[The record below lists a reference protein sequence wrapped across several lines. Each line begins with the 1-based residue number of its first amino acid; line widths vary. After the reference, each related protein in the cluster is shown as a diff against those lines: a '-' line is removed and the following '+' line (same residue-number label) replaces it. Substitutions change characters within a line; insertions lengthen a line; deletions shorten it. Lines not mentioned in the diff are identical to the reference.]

1 MALRDD
7 WKDIIKYAWSVK
19 LNTLAGAL
27 SFAEFMLPYIQEWYD
42 IPRGTFAVGALLT
55 IIGSNIARIIS
66 QKELSGE
73 KDGE

>member
-1 MALRDD
+1 
-7 WKDIIKYAWSVK
+7 
-19 LNTLAGAL
+19 
-27 SFAEFMLPYIQEWYD
+27 MLPYIQEWYD